1 MNYLKEVE
9 SRGLNG
15 FQMAEVRE
23 GLKTLTTDQVDVY
36 ARPEYD
42 HMQMQEI
49 RLGLEHGLS
58 AKEMSVFLDPGIN
71 YEAMNHARIK
81 IENANVID
89 EHAISKLHAKQL
101 KNLFMVL
108 LIVVVIVG
116 GVAIGYFGKKYFML
130 FNQPMEIKLK
140 SDHIELKYGEAFN
153 PIDYIEDYTKADG
166 IQLIL
171 PEAVETKQIGE
182 IKVIYTLKN
191 QLKSISKELT
201 IKIQDKTAPTIT
213 LNTKDVTLIRTKDT
227 FHGKA
232 YLSSAMDDVDGDV
245 TEHVTWTN
253 PDESINDQTIT
264 YSVKDKAGNESQ
276 SVLSLHYKDPEP
288 APTPETIVIYQPS
301 GGGGN
306 TSGGETPPSTSTSHG
321 TQYFMFSDGYNL
333 DSGYSACIA
342 AGSAF
347 GAYSCEPIMG
357 DDGLYKGYKLT
368 Y

>member
-89 EHAISKLHAKQL
+89 EQAISKLHAKQL

-213 LNTKDVTLIRTKDT
+213 LNTKDVTLTRTIP
-227 FHGKA
+227 FMVRLI
-232 YLSSAMDDVDGDV
+232 YLVLWMMLME
-245 TEHVTWTN
+245 TL
-253 PDESINDQTIT
+253 
-264 YSVKDKAGNESQ
+264 Q
-276 SVLSLHYKDPEP
+276 SVLCG
-288 APTPETIVIYQPS
+288 Q
-301 GGGGN
+301 
-306 TSGGETPPSTSTSHG
+306 
-321 TQYFMFSDGYNL
+321 TQMRV
-333 DSGYSACIA
+333 
-342 AGSAF
+342 
-347 GAYSCEPIMG
+347 
-357 DDGLYKGYKLT
+357 
-368 Y
+368 

>member
-213 LNTKDVTLIRTKDT
+213 LNTKDVTLTRTKDT

-301 GGGGN
+301 EGGN
-306 TSGGETPPSTSTSHG
+306 TSGGETPPSISTSHG

-357 DDGLYKGYKLT
+357 SDGLYKGYKLS

>member
-36 ARPEYD
+36 ARAEYD

-213 LNTKDVTLIRTKDT
+213 LNTKDVTLTRTKDT

-253 PDESINDQTIT
+253 PDESMNDQTIT

-276 SVLSLHYKDPEP
+276 SMLSLHYKDPEP

-321 TQYFMFSDGYNL
+321 IQYFMFSDGYNL

-342 AGSAF
+342 AGAAY

>member
-101 KNLFMVL
+101 KNLF
-108 LIVVVIVG
+108 VVILILFLI
-116 GVAIGYFGKKYFML
+116 GVAVVGGYFGRKYWL
-130 FNQPMEIKLK
+130 IFNQPMELELK
-140 SDHIELKYGEAFN
+140 STHIDLGYGDAFN
-153 PIDYIEDYTKADG
+153 PIDYIDEYTKSDG
-166 IQLIL
+166 VQLVL
-171 PEAVETKQIGE
+171 PNAIDTKHIGQV
-182 IKVIYTLKN
+182 KVIYTLKN

-201 IKIQDKTAPTIT
+201 VNIQDKNAPMIT
-213 LNTKDVTLIRTKDT
+213 LNTKDVTLTRTKDT

-245 TEHVTWTN
+245 TDSVTWTN

-276 SVLSLHYKDPEP
+276 SMLSLHYKDPEP

-306 TSGGETPPSTSTSHG
+306 TSGGETPPSTNTSHG

-357 DDGLYKGYKLT
+357 GDGLYKGYKLT

>member
-1 MNYLKEVE
+1 M
-9 SRGLNG
+9 
-15 FQMAEVRE
+15 
-23 GLKTLTTDQVDVY
+23 
-36 ARPEYD
+36 
-42 HMQMQEI
+42 
-49 RLGLEHGLS
+49 
-58 AKEMSVFLDPGIN
+58 
-71 YEAMNHARIK
+71 
-81 IENANVID
+81 
-89 EHAISKLHAKQL
+89 QL
-101 KNLFMVL
+101 KNLF
-108 LIVVVIVG
+108 VVILILFLI
-116 GVAIGYFGKKYFML
+116 GVAVVGGYFGRKYWL
-130 FNQPMEIKLK
+130 IFNQPMELELK
-140 SDHIELKYGEAFN
+140 STHIDLGYGDAFN
-153 PIDYIEDYTKADG
+153 PIDYIDEYTKDDG
-166 IQLIL
+166 VQLVL
-171 PEAVETKQIGE
+171 PNAIDTKHIGQV
-182 IKVIYTLKN
+182 KVIYTLKN

-201 IKIQDKTAPTIT
+201 VNIQDKNAPVIT
-213 LNTKDVTLIRTKDT
+213 LNTKDITLTRTKDS
-227 FHGKA
+227 FNGKS

-306 TSGGETPPSTSTSHG
+306 TSGGETPPSISTSHG

-357 DDGLYKGYKLT
+357 GDGLYKGYKLS